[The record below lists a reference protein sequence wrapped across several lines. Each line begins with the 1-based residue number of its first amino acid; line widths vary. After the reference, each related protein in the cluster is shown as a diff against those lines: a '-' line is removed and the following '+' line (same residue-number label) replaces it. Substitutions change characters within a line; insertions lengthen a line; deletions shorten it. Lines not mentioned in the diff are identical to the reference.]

1 MSSPKI
7 QRATAKANAHCHD
20 RPKGRGQMEGR
31 FQKGPEGI
39 TDGVGEAGGE
49 LSRMN
54 ELCTGGW
61 CQVPPGT

>member
-1 MSSPKI
+1 
-7 QRATAKANAHCHD
+7 
-20 RPKGRGQMEGR
+20 MEGR